1 MRNGKLSMQWIV
13 QGEDVPDNLRI
24 WVDTPNERI
33 PLARL
38 DYYEDLS
45 ARVIRKHIRRNRRQ
59 HRLCSFWQYQ
69 VQSSVTENIIS
80 GRIIIRAE
88 SEERSLEPA
97 GPLLAALGKLPFTQ
111 CPSDTPLFSIKTYTP
126 LWLREGSAL
135 L

>member
-1 MRNGKLSMQWIV
+1 MGLSHR
-13 QGEDVPDNLRI
+13 LRI
-24 WVDTPNERI
+24 SEKLMSKSRI
-33 PLARL
+33 
-38 DYYEDLS
+38 
-45 ARVIRKHIRRNRRQ
+45 K
-59 HRLCSFWQYQ
+59 
-69 VQSSVTENIIS
+69 S

-97 GPLLAALGKLPFTQ
+97 GPLLEALGKLPFTQ